1 MTRVDELRRERCKAC
16 RKDAPLLLGE
26 ELDEMLL
33 LVPDWEL
40 RTVNDVPRLV
50 RAFPQTSWRAA
61 LRFTQAVG
69 ELADME
75 DHHPV
80 IRLEWD
86 KVTVSWWTHVIRG
99 IHRNDI
105 LMATKTDAIAEQV

>member
-1 MTRVDELRRERCKAC
+1 MTRINELRRERCKAC

-40 RTVNDVPRLV
+40 QRVDDVPRLV
-50 RAFPQTSWRAA
+50 RTFPQPSWRAG
-61 LRFTQAVG
+61 LRFTQQLG
-69 ELADME
+69 ELAEEE

-80 IRLEWD
+80 ILLDWN
-86 KVTVSWWTHVIRG
+86 KVTVSWWTHIIRG
-99 IHRNDI
+99 LHRNDI
-105 LMATKTDAIAEQV
+105 LMATKTDALAESL